1 MEKYVKDIKD
11 LVIQILTNG
20 SEIKA
25 KAKTGDALSCFQMG
39 MIHLLGIDT
48 PIDFNKASQYFE
60 NQSLADDNDANRI
73 LGFIAECEGN
83 YSQAFKNYANAGKSN
98 RPYINKVSEERVNL
112 QSLFK
117 KWDLPNNV
125 QNKIV
130 TNVLNEYIK
139 EDDTKL
145 DASIRIAMIC
155 SDEVSCLDAA
165 QLLFDA
171 GEYNSAMR
179 WLQYGNISENNA
191 LYTSVKKKITDLMS
205 GQNLPNTL
213 EVVEI
218 NGKSF
223 LANLN
228 VAPSYAEIKYLCDE
242 ASIDCKKEWNNIV
255 SSKVVSIKKY
265 IKDEE
270 ATRIKKQKEEEAA
283 RIKKQKE
290 EEAARIKKQKEEE
303 AARIKKQKEEEQQAL
318 LEELKARRSKIY
330 RRYNIIYGIIS
341 APFIM
346 LLIVFLLTDK
356 DSFISNFVFCV
367 CVFALFIF
375 LPYCIIKWII
385 AKICKL

>member
-11 LVIQILTNG
+11 LVIQTLTNG

-48 PIDFNKASQYFE
+48 PIDFNKASQHFG
-60 NQSLADDNDANRI
+60 NQSLADDDDANRM

-139 EDDTKL
+139 GGDTKL

-155 SDEVSCLDAA
+155 SDEISCLDAA
-165 QLLFDA
+165 QLLSDA

-179 WLQYGNISENNA
+179 WLQYGNISENND
-191 LYTSVKKKITDLMS
+191 LYTYVKKKITDIKS

-213 EVVEI
+213 EVIEI

-228 VAPSYAEIKYLCDE
+228 VAPSYARIKYLCDE
-242 ASIDCKKEWNNIV
+242 AGVDCKKEWNNNV
-255 SSKVVSIKKY
+255 SSKVVSIKKK
-265 IKDEE
+265 I
-270 ATRIKKQKEEEAA
+270 KEEEAA

-303 AARIKKQKEEEQQAL
+303 AARIRKQKEEEQQAL
-318 LEELKARRSKIY
+318 LEELNARRSKIY

-346 LLIVFLLTDK
+346 LLIVLLLKDK
-356 DSFISNFVFCV
+356 DSFISNFMFCV
-367 CVFALFIF
+367 FIFALFIF